1 MKISKVTIVFLLP
14 LCLFL
19 GGCESIKNITDP
31 LGDDKE
37 ENKDAKNET
46 NDSKAVKA
54 DEINLYFVRPADV
67 LTIGQ
72 DVELYLDDDEI
83 GELSYS
89 TKIQTTVKPGT
100 YELATKVG
108 WSLGLPVTGLGGACK
123 FEGDYKFTEKKKKK
137 SLNHPRI
144 TNYYF
149 KIVFDPG
156 LLCGEHE
163 IIGIVE
169 SEYSDLAADIE

>member
-1 MKISKVTIVFLLP
+1 MKISKVTIAFLLP
-14 LCLFL
+14 LCLLL

-31 LGDDKE
+31 LADDKE
-37 ENKDAKNET
+37 ENKDVKNET
-46 NDSKAVKA
+46 NDSKAVKV

-72 DVELYLDDDEI
+72 DVELYVDDDEV

-108 WSLGLPVTGLGGACK
+108 WSLSLPVTGLGGACK
-123 FEGDYKFTEKKKKK
+123 FEGDYKFTEE
-137 SLNHPRI
+137 
-144 TNYYF
+144 NYYF

-163 IIGIVE
+163 IIGILE
-169 SEYSDLAADIE
+169 SEYADLAADIE

>member
-1 MKISKVTIVFLLP
+1 MKISKVTIAFLLP
-14 LCLFL
+14 LCLLL

-31 LGDDKE
+31 LADDKE
-37 ENKDAKNET
+37 ENKDVKNET
-46 NDSKAVKA
+46 NDSKAVKV

-72 DVELYLDDDEI
+72 DVELYVDDDEV

-108 WSLGLPVTGLGGACK
+108 WSLSLPVTGLGGACK
-123 FEGDYKFTEKKKKK
+123 FEGDYKFTEE
-137 SLNHPRI
+137 
-144 TNYYF
+144 NYYF

-163 IIGIVE
+163 IIGILE
-169 SEYSDLAADIE
+169 SEYSDLAEDIE

>member
-1 MKISKVTIVFLLP
+1 MKISKVTIAFLLP

-31 LGDDKE
+31 LADDKE
-37 ENKDAKNET
+37 ENKDVKNET
-46 NDSKAVKA
+46 NDSKAVKV

-89 TKIQTTVKPGT
+89 TKFQTTVKPGT

-108 WSLGLPVTGLGGACK
+108 WSLSLPVTGLGGACK
-123 FEGDYKFTEKKKKK
+123 FEGDYKFTEE
-137 SLNHPRI
+137 
-144 TNYYF
+144 NYYF

-163 IIGIVE
+163 IIGILE

>member
-1 MKISKVTIVFLLP
+1 MKISKVTIAILLP
-14 LCLFL
+14 LFLFL

-37 ENKDAKNET
+37 ENKDAKNEINET
-46 NDSKAVKA
+46 NKSKEVNV
-54 DEINLYFVRPADV
+54 DQINLYFVRPADP

-72 DVELYLDDDEI
+72 DVELYVDDDEV
-83 GELSYS
+83 GELSHS
-89 TKIQTTVKPGT
+89 TKIQTTVKKPGT

-108 WSLGLPVTGLGGACK
+108 WSLSLPVTGLGGACK
-123 FEGDYKFTEKKKKK
+123 YEGDFKFTEE
-137 SLNHPRI
+137 
-144 TNYYF
+144 NYYF

-163 IIGIVE
+163 IIGILE
-169 SEYSDLAADIE
+169 SEYSDLSADID

>member
-1 MKISKVTIVFLLP
+1 MKISKVTIAILLP
-14 LCLFL
+14 LFLFL

-46 NDSKAVKA
+46 NETNESKEVKV
-54 DEINLYFVRPADV
+54 DQINLYFIRPADP

-72 DVELYLDDDEI
+72 DVELYVDDDEV

-108 WSLGLPVTGLGGACK
+108 WSLSLPVTGLGGACK
-123 FEGDYKFTEKKKKK
+123 YEGDFKFTEQ
-137 SLNHPRI
+137 
-144 TNYYF
+144 NYYF
-149 KIVFDPG
+149 KIVFEPG

-163 IIGIVE
+163 IIGILE
-169 SEYSDLAADIE
+169 SEYSDLAAAID

>member
-1 MKISKVTIVFLLP
+1 MKISKVTIAFLLP

-31 LGDDKE
+31 LADDKE
-37 ENKDAKNET
+37 ENKDAKTET
-46 NDSKAVKA
+46 KDTNSVKA

-72 DVELYLDDDEI
+72 DVELYLDDDEV

-89 TKIQTTVKPGT
+89 TKFQTTVKPGT

-108 WSLGLPVTGLGGACK
+108 WSLSLPVTGLGGACK
-123 FEGDYKFTEKKKKK
+123 FEGDYKFTEE
-137 SLNHPRI
+137 
-144 TNYYF
+144 NYYF

-163 IIGIVE
+163 IIGILE

>member
-1 MKISKVTIVFLLP
+1 MKISKVTIAFLLH

-31 LGDDKE
+31 LGDDKRK
-37 ENKDAKNET
+37 NKDVKTET
-46 NDSKAVKA
+46 KDTNSVKA

-89 TKIQTTVKPGT
+89 TKFQTTVKPGT

-108 WSLGLPVTGLGGACK
+108 WSLSLPVTGLGGACK
-123 FEGDYKFTEKKKKK
+123 FAGDYKFTEE
-137 SLNHPRI
+137 
-144 TNYYF
+144 NYYF

-163 IIGIVE
+163 IIGILE

>member
-1 MKISKVTIVFLLP
+1 MKISKVTITFLLP

-19 GGCESIKNITDP
+19 CGCESIKNITDP
-31 LGDDKE
+31 LAEDKE
-37 ENKDAKNET
+37 ENKDAKNKT
-46 NDSKAVKA
+46 NESKAVKV
-54 DEINLYFVRPADV
+54 DQINLYFVRPADP

-72 DVELYLDDDEI
+72 AVELYIDGDEI

-108 WSLGLPVTGLGGACK
+108 WSLSLPVTGLGGACK
-123 FEGDYKFTEKKKKK
+123 FDGDYKFTEE
-137 SLNHPRI
+137 
-144 TNYYF
+144 NYYF
-149 KIVFDPG
+149 KIVFEPG

-169 SEYSDLAADIE
+169 SEYSDLAADID

>member
-1 MKISKVTIVFLLP
+1 MKISKVTIAFLLP

-46 NDSKAVKA
+46 NESKEVKV
-54 DEINLYFVRPADV
+54 DQINLYFVRPADP

-72 DVELYLDDDEI
+72 DVELYVGDDEV

-108 WSLGLPVTGLGGACK
+108 WSLSLPVTGLGGACK
-123 FEGDYKFTEKKKKK
+123 FEGDYKFIEE
-137 SLNHPRI
+137 
-144 TNYYF
+144 NYYF

-169 SEYSDLAADIE
+169 SEYLDLAADIE

>member
-1 MKISKVTIVFLLP
+1 MKISKVTIALLLP

-31 LGDDKE
+31 LDDDKD
-37 ENKDAKNET
+37 ENKDVKNET
-46 NDSKAVKA
+46 NEANESKEINI
-54 DEINLYFVRPADV
+54 DQINLYFVRPADP
-67 LTIGQ
+67 LTNGQ
-72 DVELYLDDDEI
+72 DVELYVDDDEV

-89 TKIQTTVKPGT
+89 TKIQTIVKPGT

-108 WSLGLPVTGLGGACK
+108 WSLSLPVTGLGGACK
-123 FEGDYKFTEKKKKK
+123 FEDDYKFTEE
-137 SLNHPRI
+137 
-144 TNYYF
+144 NYYF

-163 IIGIVE
+163 IIGILE
-169 SEYSDLAADIE
+169 SEYSDLAAAID

>member
-1 MKISKVTIVFLLP
+1 MKISKVTIAILLP
-14 LCLFL
+14 LFLFL

-37 ENKDAKNET
+37 ENKDAKKET
-46 NDSKAVKA
+46 NESKEVKV
-54 DEINLYFVRPADV
+54 DQINLYFVRPADP

-72 DVELYLDDDEI
+72 DVELYVDDDEV

-89 TKIQTTVKPGT
+89 TKIQTIVKKSGT

-108 WSLGLPVTGLGGACK
+108 WSFSAPVTGLGGACK
-123 FEGDYKFTEKKKKK
+123 YEGDFKFTEK
-137 SLNHPRI
+137 
-144 TNYYF
+144 NYYF
-149 KIVFDPG
+149 KIVFEPG

-163 IIGIVE
+163 IIGILE
-169 SEYSDLAADIE
+169 SEYLDLEADID